1 MYLLEAEV
9 YFVDEGQT
17 KTYKVY
23 AHTLDEAKSMNISEL
38 VKKTGSEL
46 NTGSSDAV
54 VFCVVTLNGEY
65 IDSDEYFV
73 AYEASEKLSA

>member
-9 YFVDEGQT
+9 YFLEVEKSRT
-17 KTYKVY
+17 FKVY

-38 VKKTGSEL
+38 VKKAGSEL

-65 IDSDEYFV
+65 VDSDEYFV
-73 AYEASEKLSA
+73 DYKTSKKSA